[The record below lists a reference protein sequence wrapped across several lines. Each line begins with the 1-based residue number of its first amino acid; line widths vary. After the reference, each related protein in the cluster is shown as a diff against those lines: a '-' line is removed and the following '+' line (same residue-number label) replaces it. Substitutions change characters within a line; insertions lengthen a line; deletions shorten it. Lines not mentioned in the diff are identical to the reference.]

1 MISRLGPSPNARR
14 EKGFALI
21 FVLFLVALLI
31 VGGSVVFVN
40 RLTEGKRQKEAETIW
55 RGQQYARAIGLYY
68 RKFGRFP
75 TNVDDLVKEQN
86 GVRFLRETYKNPM
99 NKEDGS
105 WRFIYVTP
113 TGQLIGSVRYTSL
126 QQMAFLDKQRQ
137 MGIAMGAP
145 GAGAAAGLPDAATD
159 NSSGQPL
166 AQPSGQSSMQQGAS
180 GGSGVA
186 PGNLPVPPGPSS
198 SAVQNGQPQN
208 ASGSL
213 GAPGGQQPGQ
223 PLFSQG
229 SQAQTGTNPG
239 MSVNESSDSSGPVM
253 GGFIIGVAGK
263 SEKSSIKVYQGG
275 VTYKQWEFIFNPLE
289 QVRTIGTV
297 ASAPANLNLG
307 AYGTCTSSSP
317 CNPPPQPP
325 QQPQI
330 PQRQ

>member
-1 MISRLGPSPNARR
+1 MNIRR
-14 EKGFALI
+14 AEKGFALI

-86 GVRFLRETYKNPM
+86 GVRFLREPYKNLM

-105 WRFIYVTP
+105 WRFIYVSP

-137 MGIAMGAP
+137 LGIAMGAP
-145 GAGAAAGLPDAATD
+145 AAGGPAGVPGAATD
-159 NSSGQPL
+159 NSTGEQQP
-166 AQPSGQSSMQQGAS
+166 PGQSSTQPAAFGGA
-180 GGSGVA
+180 GVA
-186 PGNLPVPPGPSS
+186 PGNLPVPPG

-208 ASGSL
+208 ASSGNFGAASGQQSVQPSFSL
-213 GAPGGQQPGQ
+213 G
-223 PLFSQG
+223 L
-229 SQAQTGTNPG
+229 QAQTGTNQG

-263 SEKSSIKVYQGG
+263 SDKSSIKVYKGG

-289 QVRTIGTV
+289 QVQTIGTV
-297 ASAPANLNLG
+297 STGPATGTQQQGTAPFG
-307 AYGTCTSSSP
+307 MP
-317 CNPPPQPP
+317 QPPQPQPP

-330 PQRQ
+330 PQQP

>member
-1 MISRLGPSPNARR
+1 MTSPPTPSINIRR
-14 EKGFALI
+14 AEKGFALI

-86 GVRFLRETYKNPM
+86 GVRFLREPYKNLM

-137 MGIAMGAP
+137 LGIAMGTPAAGGPAGVP
-145 GAGAAAGLPDAATD
+145 GATTD
-159 NSSGQPL
+159 NSTGELPSQP
-166 AQPSGQSSMQQGAS
+166 PGQSSTQPGVL
-180 GGSGVA
+180 GGSGIA
-186 PGNLPVPPGPSS
+186 PGNLPVPPGSSS
-198 SAVQNGQPQN
+198 SAGQNGQPQN
-208 ASGSL
+208 APPGTL
-213 GAPGGQQPGQ
+213 GAPGGQQPVQ
-223 PLFSQG
+223 PFFSEG
-229 SQAQTGTNPG
+229 SQAQMGTNQG

-263 SEKSSIKVYQGG
+263 SDKSSIKVYKGG

-289 QVRTIGTV
+289 QVQTIGTV
-297 ASAPANLNLG
+297 STGPATGTQQQGTAPFG
-307 AYGTCTSSSP
+307 M
-317 CNPPPQPP
+317 PQPP

-330 PQRQ
+330 PQQP

>member
-1 MISRLGPSPNARR
+1 MISRPRPSPNVRR

-86 GVRFLRETYKNPM
+86 GVRFLREAYKNPM

-145 GAGAAAGLPDAATD
+145 GAGAAAGVPGAATD
-159 NSSGQPL
+159 NSSGQPPL
-166 AQPSGQSSMQQGAS
+166 QPPGQSSVQQGAP

-186 PGNLPVPPGPSS
+186 PS

-208 ASGSL
+208 ASGAA
-213 GAPGGQQPGQ
+213 GAPGGQQPEQ
-223 PLFSQG
+223 PSFSLG
-229 SQAQTGTNPG
+229 LQAQTGTNPG
-239 MSVNESSDSSGPVM
+239 MSVNESSDSSGPVI

-263 SEKSSIKVYQGG
+263 SDKSSIKVYKGG

-289 QVRTIGTV
+289 QVQTIGAVLTTT
-297 ASAPANLNLG
+297 G
-307 AYGTCTSSSP
+307 AQQQGTSP
-317 CNPPPQPP
+317 FGMPQPPQPQPP

-330 PQRQ
+330 PQQR

>member
-1 MISRLGPSPNARR
+1 MTFRPAPPVNVRR
-14 EKGFALI
+14 VEKGFALI

-55 RGQQYARAIGLYY
+55 RGEQYARAIGLYY

-86 GVRFLRETYKNPM
+86 GVRFLREPYKNPM

-137 MGIAMGAP
+137 LGIATGTSPAP
-145 GAGAAAGLPDAATD
+145 AAAGMPGEATD
-159 NSSGQPL
+159 NSSGQPPS
-166 AQPSGQSSMQQGAS
+166 QPPGQSSGQQGMP

-186 PGNLPVPPGPSS
+186 PGNLPVPPGS
-198 SAVQNGQPQN
+198 SAMQNGQPQN
-208 ASGSL
+208 ASSGNFGATSGQQSVQPSFSL
-213 GAPGGQQPGQ
+213 G
-223 PLFSQG
+223 LE
-229 SQAQTGTNPG
+229 AQTGTNPG
-239 MSVNESSDSSGPVM
+239 MSVSESSDSSGPVI

-263 SEKSSIKVYQGG
+263 SDKSSIKVYKGG

-297 ASAPANLNLG
+297 STTGTQQGTAPLG
-307 AYGTCTSSSP
+307 MP
-317 CNPPPQPP
+317 QPPQPQPP

-330 PQRQ
+330 PQQP

>member
-1 MISRLGPSPNARR
+1 MTPHPTPSINIRR
-14 EKGFALI
+14 GEKGFALI

-31 VGGSVVFVN
+31 VGGSVVLVN

-55 RGQQYARAIGLYY
+55 RGEQYARAIGLYY

-86 GVRFLRETYKNPM
+86 GVRFLREPYKNPM

-113 TGQLIGSVRYTSL
+113 AGQLIGSVRYTSL

-137 MGIAMGAP
+137 LGIAAGTPAP
-145 GAGAAAGLPDAATD
+145 GGSAGVPGVATD
-159 NSSGQPL
+159 NSAGQPPSQPPG
-166 AQPSGQSSMQQGAS
+166 QPSVQQGVL

-186 PGNLPVPPGPSS
+186 PGNSPVPPGSSS
-198 SAVQNGQPQN
+198 SAVPNGQPQN

-213 GAPGGQQPGQ
+213 GAPG
-223 PLFSQG
+223 QG
-229 SQAQTGTNPG
+229 LQAQTGTNSG
-239 MSVNESSDSSGPVM
+239 MSVSESSGSSGPVM

-263 SEKSSIKVYQGG
+263 SEKSSLKVYKGG
-275 VTYKQWEFIFNPLE
+275 FTYKQWEFIFNPLE
-289 QVRTIGTV
+289 QVQTIGTV
-297 ASAPANLNLG
+297 LTTTGTQQQGTAPMG
-307 AYGTCTSSSP
+307 MP
-317 CNPPPQPP
+317 QPPQPQPP

-330 PQRQ
+330 PQQQ

>member
-1 MISRLGPSPNARR
+1 MISRPRPSPNVRR

-86 GVRFLRETYKNPM
+86 GVRFLREAYKNPM

-137 MGIAMGAP
+137 MGIAMGTP
-145 GAGAAAGLPDAATD
+145 GAGAAAGVPGAATD
-159 NSSGQPL
+159 NSSGQPPL
-166 AQPSGQSSMQQGAS
+166 QPPGQSSVQQGAP

-186 PGNLPVPPGPSS
+186 PS

-208 ASGSL
+208 ASGAP
-213 GAPGGQQPGQ
+213 GAPGGQQPVQ
-223 PLFSQG
+223 PSFSLG
-229 SQAQTGTNPG
+229 LQAQTGTNPG
-239 MSVNESSDSSGPVM
+239 MSVNESSDSSGPVI

-263 SEKSSIKVYQGG
+263 SDKSSIKVYKGG

-289 QVRTIGTV
+289 QVQTIGAVLTTT
-297 ASAPANLNLG
+297 G
-307 AYGTCTSSSP
+307 AQQQGTSP
-317 CNPPPQPP
+317 FGMPQPP

-330 PQRQ
+330 PQQR

>member
-1 MISRLGPSPNARR
+1 MTSRPTPSVNIRSG

-40 RLTEGKRQKEAETIW
+40 RLTEGKRQREAEMIW

-86 GVRFLRETYKNPM
+86 GVRFLREAYQNPM

-126 QQMAFLDKQRQ
+126 QQMAFLDRQRQ
-137 MGIAMGAP
+137 LGIANGAP
-145 GAGAAAGLPDAATD
+145 AAGGSAGVPSVAPD
-159 NSSGQPL
+159 NSTGQLPS
-166 AQPSGQSSMQQGAS
+166 QPPGQSSAQQGVL

-186 PGNLPVPPGPSS
+186 AGNLPVPPGSS
-198 SAVQNGQPQN
+198 GSAVQNGQPQN
-208 ASGSL
+208 GLGSL
-213 GAPGGQQPGQ
+213 GASDGQG
-223 PLFSQG
+223 L
-229 SQAQTGTNPG
+229 QAQTGTNSG
-239 MSVNESSDSSGPVM
+239 MSVNESSDSSGPVI

-263 SEKSSIKVYQGG
+263 SDKSSIKVYKGG
-275 VTYKQWEFIFNPLE
+275 ATYKQWEFIFNPLE
-289 QVRTIGTV
+289 QVQTIGTV
-297 ASAPANLNLG
+297 LTTT
-307 AYGTCTSSSP
+307 GTQQQGTSP
-317 CNPPPQPP
+317 FGMPQPPQPQPP

-330 PQRQ
+330 PQ

>member
-1 MISRLGPSPNARR
+1 MTFRPTPSINIRR
-14 EKGFALI
+14 AEKGFALI

-86 GVRFLRETYKNPM
+86 GVRFLREPYKNLM

-137 MGIAMGAP
+137 LGIAMGAP
-145 GAGAAAGLPDAATD
+145 AAGGPAGVPGAATD
-159 NSSGQPL
+159 NSTGQPPP
-166 AQPSGQSSMQQGAS
+166 QPPGQSSTQPGVL
-180 GGSGVA
+180 GGSGIA
-186 PGNLPVPPGPSS
+186 PGNLPVSPGSSS
-198 SAVQNGQPQN
+198 SAAQNGQPQN
-208 ASGSL
+208 APGTLS
-213 GAPGGQQPGQ
+213 APSGQQPVQ
-223 PLFSQG
+223 PFFSQG
-229 SQAQTGTNPG
+229 SQAQMGTNQG
-239 MSVNESSDSSGPVM
+239 MSVNESSGSSEPVI

-263 SEKSSIKVYQGG
+263 SDKSSIKVYKGG

-289 QVRTIGTV
+289 QVQTIGTV
-297 ASAPANLNLG
+297 LTTNGTQQQGSAPFG
-307 AYGTCTSSSP
+307 MP
-317 CNPPPQPP
+317 QPPQPQPP

-330 PQRQ
+330 PQQP

>member
-1 MISRLGPSPNARR
+1 MTFHPTSAINVRR
-14 EKGFALI
+14 VEKGFALI

-86 GVRFLRETYKNPM
+86 GVRFLREAYKNPM

-137 MGIAMGAP
+137 LGIATGTP
-145 GAGAAAGLPDAATD
+145 AAGTAAGISGVGTD
-159 NSSGQPL
+159 NSTGQPPS
-166 AQPSGQSSMQQGAS
+166 QPPGQSSAQQGVL

-186 PGNLPVPPGPSS
+186 PGNLPVPPGSSS

-208 ASGSL
+208 ASGAP
-213 GAPGGQQPGQ
+213 GAPGGQQPVQ
-223 PLFSQG
+223 PSFSLG
-229 SQAQTGTNPG
+229 LQAQTGTNPG

-263 SEKSSIKVYQGG
+263 SDKSSIKVYKGG

-289 QVRTIGTV
+289 QVQAIGTV
-297 ASAPANLNLG
+297 LTTTG
-307 AYGTCTSSSP
+307 AQQQGTSP
-317 CNPPPQPP
+317 FGMPQPP
-325 QQPQI
+325 QLQPSQQPQM
-330 PQRQ
+330 PQQP

>member
-1 MISRLGPSPNARR
+1 MTSRPTPSINTRR
-14 EKGFALI
+14 GEKGFALI

-86 GVRFLRETYKNPM
+86 GVRFLREPYKNPM

-137 MGIAMGAP
+137 LGIATGTP
-145 GAGAAAGLPDAATD
+145 AAGVPGAATD
-159 NSSGQPL
+159 NSAGQPPL
-166 AQPSGQSSMQQGAS
+166 QPPGQLSAQQGVL

-186 PGNLPVPPGPSS
+186 PGNLPVPAGSSS

-208 ASGSL
+208 AAP
-213 GAPGGQQPGQ
+213 GAPGGQQPVQ
-223 PLFSQG
+223 PAFSLG
-229 SQAQTGTNPG
+229 LQAQTGTNSG

-263 SEKSSIKVYQGG
+263 SDKSSIKVYKGG
-275 VTYKQWEFIFNPLE
+275 ATYKQWEFIFNPLE
-289 QVRTIGTV
+289 QVQTIGTLTTTGTQRQGT
-297 ASAPANLNLG
+297 SPLG
-307 AYGTCTSSSP
+307 M
-317 CNPPPQPP
+317 PPPSQPQPP

-330 PQRQ
+330 PQQQ

>member
-1 MISRLGPSPNARR
+1 MTSCPTSPINVRR
-14 EKGFALI
+14 GEKGFALI

-86 GVRFLRETYKNPM
+86 GVRFLREPYKNLM

-137 MGIAMGAP
+137 LGIATGMPAAGGSAGVP
-145 GAGAAAGLPDAATD
+145 GATTD
-159 NSSGQPL
+159 NATGELSSQP
-166 AQPSGQSSMQQGAS
+166 PGQSSAQQGVSA
-180 GGSGVA
+180 GSGVA
-186 PGNLPVPPGPSS
+186 PGNLPVPPGSSS
-198 SAVQNGQPQN
+198 SAAQNGQPQN
-208 ASGSL
+208 ASSGNFGAASGQQSVQPSFSL
-213 GAPGGQQPGQ
+213 G
-223 PLFSQG
+223 L
-229 SQAQTGTNPG
+229 QAQTGTNPG
-239 MSVNESSDSSGPVM
+239 MSVSESSDSSGPVM

-263 SEKSSIKVYQGG
+263 SDKSSVKVYKGG

-297 ASAPANLNLG
+297 STTTGSQQQGTAPFG
-307 AYGTCTSSSP
+307 MP
-317 CNPPPQPP
+317 QPPQPQPP

-330 PQRQ
+330 PQQP

>member
-1 MISRLGPSPNARR
+1 MTSCPVSAINVRR
-14 EKGFALI
+14 GEKGFALI

-86 GVRFLRETYKNPM
+86 GVRFLREPYKNPM

-137 MGIAMGAP
+137 LGIATGTP
-145 GAGAAAGLPDAATD
+145 AAGGATGVPGAATD
-159 NSSGQPL
+159 NSTGQPPS
-166 AQPSGQSSMQQGAS
+166 QPSGEASAQQGVL

-186 PGNLPVPPGPSS
+186 PGSGM
-198 SAVQNGQPQN
+198 QNGQPQN
-208 ASGSL
+208 ASGAL
-213 GAPGGQQPGQ
+213 GAPGGQQPVQ
-223 PLFSQG
+223 PPFSLG
-229 SQAQTGTNPG
+229 LQAQTGTNPG
-239 MSVNESSDSSGPVM
+239 MSVNESSGSSGPVM

-263 SEKSSIKVYQGG
+263 SDKLSIKVYKGG

-289 QVRTIGTV
+289 QVQTIGTV
-297 ASAPANLNLG
+297 STGPTTGTQQQGTAPFG
-307 AYGTCTSSSP
+307 MP
-317 CNPPPQPP
+317 QPPVPQPP

>member
-1 MISRLGPSPNARR
+1 MTSGPTSSLNIRR
-14 EKGFALI
+14 GEKGFALI

-75 TNVDDLVKEQN
+75 TNVDDLVKQQN
-86 GVRFLRETYKNPM
+86 GIRFLRELYKNPM

-113 TGQLIGSVRYTSL
+113 MGQLIGSVRYTSL
-126 QQMAFLDKQRQ
+126 QQMAFLDRQRQ
-137 MGIAMGAP
+137 LGIANGTP
-145 GAGAAAGLPDAATD
+145 GTGAAAGVPGTTTD
-159 NSSGQPL
+159 NSSGQLPSQPL
-166 AQPSGQSSMQQGAS
+166 GQSTMQPGAS
-180 GGSGVA
+180 GGSGIA
-186 PGNLPVPPGPSS
+186 PGNLPAPPGLSI

-208 ASGSL
+208 ALGSL
-213 GAPGGQQPGQ
+213 GASGGQG
-223 PLFSQG
+223 L
-229 SQAQTGTNPG
+229 QAQTGTNSG
-239 MSVNESSDSSGPVM
+239 MSVNESADSSGPVI

-263 SEKSSIKVYQGG
+263 SDKSSIKVYKGG

-289 QVRTIGTV
+289 QVQTIGAVLTT
-297 ASAPANLNLG
+297 P
-307 AYGTCTSSSP
+307 GTQQQGTSP
-317 CNPPPQPP
+317 FGMPQPPQPQPP

-330 PQRQ
+330 PQQQ

>member
-1 MISRLGPSPNARR
+1 MTFRPTPSINTRR
-14 EKGFALI
+14 GEKGFALI

-55 RGQQYARAIGLYY
+55 RGEQYARAIGLYY

-86 GVRFLRETYKNPM
+86 GVRFLREPYKNPM

-137 MGIAMGAP
+137 LGIATGTPAADVP
-145 GAGAAAGLPDAATD
+145 GAATD
-159 NSSGQPL
+159 NSTGQPPL
-166 AQPSGQSSMQQGAS
+166 QPPGQSSAQRGVL

-186 PGNLPVPPGPSS
+186 SGNLPVPPGSSS
-198 SAVQNGQPQN
+198 SAVQDGQPQS
-208 ASGSL
+208 ASGAP
-213 GAPGGQQPGQ
+213 GAPGGQQPVQ
-223 PLFSQG
+223 PTFSLGLQT
-229 SQAQTGTNPG
+229 QTGTNPG

-263 SEKSSIKVYQGG
+263 SDKSSIKVYKGG

-289 QVRTIGTV
+289 QVQTIGTLTTTGTQQQGT
-297 ASAPANLNLG
+297 APLG
-307 AYGTCTSSSP
+307 MP
-317 CNPPPQPP
+317 QPPQPP
-325 QQPQI
+325 PQI
-330 PQRQ
+330 PQQ

>member
-1 MISRLGPSPNARR
+1 MTSCPTSPINVRR
-14 EKGFALI
+14 GEKGFALI

-86 GVRFLRETYKNPM
+86 GVRFLREPYKNLM

-137 MGIAMGAP
+137 LGIATGTPAA
-145 GAGAAAGLPDAATD
+145 GGAAGVPGAATD

-166 AQPSGQSSMQQGAS
+166 SQPPGQSSAQQGVL

-186 PGNLPVPPGPSS
+186 PGNLPMPPGSS
-198 SAVQNGQPQN
+198 GSTAQNGQ
-208 ASGSL
+208 
-213 GAPGGQQPGQ
+213 QPVQ
-223 PLFSQG
+223 PFFSQG
-229 SQAQTGTNPG
+229 SQAQMGTNPG

-263 SEKSSIKVYQGG
+263 SDKSSIKVYKGG

-289 QVRTIGTV
+289 QVQTIGTV
-297 ASAPANLNLG
+297 STGPATGTQQQGTAPFG
-307 AYGTCTSSSP
+307 MP
-317 CNPPPQPP
+317 QPPQPQPP

-330 PQRQ
+330 PQQP

>member
-1 MISRLGPSPNARR
+1 MTSHPAPSIDVRR
-14 EKGFALI
+14 GEKGFALI

-31 VGGSVVFVN
+31 VGGSVAFVN

-55 RGQQYARAIGLYY
+55 RGEQYARAIGLYY

-86 GVRFLRETYKNPM
+86 GVRFLREPYKNLM

-137 MGIAMGAP
+137 LGIATGTPPAGGSAGVP
-145 GAGAAAGLPDAATD
+145 GATTD
-159 NSSGQPL
+159 NPTGELSSQL
-166 AQPSGQSSMQQGAS
+166 
-180 GGSGVA
+180 
-186 PGNLPVPPGPSS
+186 PGNLPVPPGSSS

-208 ASGSL
+208 ASSGHFGAASGQQAVQPSFSL
-213 GAPGGQQPGQ
+213 G
-223 PLFSQG
+223 L
-229 SQAQTGTNPG
+229 QAQTGTNPG
-239 MSVNESSDSSGPVM
+239 MSVSESSDSSAPVM

-263 SEKSSIKVYQGG
+263 SDKSSIKVYKGG

-289 QVRTIGTV
+289 QVQTIGTI
-297 ASAPANLNLG
+297 STNTGSQRQGTAPFG
-307 AYGTCTSSSP
+307 MP
-317 CNPPPQPP
+317 QPPQPQPP

-330 PQRQ
+330 PQQP

>member
-1 MISRLGPSPNARR
+1 MISRPRPSPNVRR

-86 GVRFLRETYKNPM
+86 GVRFLREAYKNPM

-137 MGIAMGAP
+137 MGIAMGTP
-145 GAGAAAGLPDAATD
+145 GAGAAAGVPGAATD
-159 NSSGQPL
+159 NSSGQPPL
-166 AQPSGQSSMQQGAS
+166 QPPGQSSVQQGAP

-186 PGNLPVPPGPSS
+186 PS

-208 ASGSL
+208 ASGAP
-213 GAPGGQQPGQ
+213 GAPGGQQPVQ
-223 PLFSQG
+223 PSFSLG
-229 SQAQTGTNPG
+229 LQAQTGTNPG
-239 MSVNESSDSSGPVM
+239 MSVNESSDSSGPVI

-263 SEKSSIKVYQGG
+263 SDKSSIKVYKGG

-289 QVRTIGTV
+289 QVQTIGAVLTTT
-297 ASAPANLNLG
+297 G
-307 AYGTCTSSSP
+307 AQQQGTSP
-317 CNPPPQPP
+317 FGMPQPPQPQPP

-330 PQRQ
+330 PQQR

>member
-1 MISRLGPSPNARR
+1 MISRPRPSPNVRR

-31 VGGSVVFVN
+31 VGGSVAFVN

-86 GVRFLRETYKNPM
+86 GVRFLREPYKNPM

-105 WRFIYVTP
+105 WRFVYVTP

-126 QQMAFLDKQRQ
+126 QQMVFLDKQRQ
-137 MGIAMGAP
+137 MGIAMGTPA
-145 GAGAAAGLPDAATD
+145 AGAAAGVPAAATD
-159 NSSGQPL
+159 NSTGQPS
-166 AQPSGQSSMQQGAS
+166 QPPGQSSMQQGAL
-180 GGSGVA
+180 GGPGVA
-186 PGNLPVPPGPSS
+186 PGNLPVPPGSSS

-208 ASGSL
+208 ASGAF
-213 GAPGGQQPGQ
+213 GAPGSQQPGQ

-229 SQAQTGTNPG
+229 SQVQTGTNPG
-239 MSVNESSDSSGPVM
+239 MSVDESSDSSGPVM

-263 SEKSSIKVYQGG
+263 SDKSSIKVYKGG

-289 QVRTIGTV
+289 QVQTIGTV
-297 ASAPANLNLG
+297 LTTTGAQQQGTAPLG
-307 AYGTCTSSSP
+307 M
-317 CNPPPQPP
+317 PQPP
-325 QQPQI
+325 PQPQI
-330 PQRQ
+330 PQQP

>member
-1 MISRLGPSPNARR
+1 MISRPRPSPSVRC

-31 VGGSVVFVN
+31 VGGSVAFVN
-40 RLTEGKRQKEAETIW
+40 RLTEGKRQREAETIW

-86 GVRFLRETYKNPM
+86 GVRFLREPYKNPM

-137 MGIAMGAP
+137 LGVATGAL
-145 GAGAAAGLPDAATD
+145 AAGGSAGVPGVATD
-159 NSSGQPL
+159 NSTGQPPS
-166 AQPSGQSSMQQGAS
+166 QPPGQSSAQQGVL

-186 PGNLPVPPGPSS
+186 PGNLSVPPGSSS

-208 ASGSL
+208 APGTL
-213 GAPGGQQPGQ
+213 GGPGGQQPAQ
-223 PLFSQG
+223 PPFSQG
-229 SQAQTGTNPG
+229 SQAQMGTNPG

-263 SEKSSIKVYQGG
+263 SDKSSIKVYKGG

-289 QVRTIGTV
+289 QVQTIGTV
-297 ASAPANLNLG
+297 LTTTGTQQQGAAPFG
-307 AYGTCTSSSP
+307 MP
-317 CNPPPQPP
+317 QPPQPQPP

-330 PQRQ
+330 PQQP

>member
-1 MISRLGPSPNARR
+1 MIFRPTLSVNVRR
-14 EKGFALI
+14 VEKGFALI

-55 RGQQYARAIGLYY
+55 RGQQYARAIGLFY

-86 GVRFLRETYKNPM
+86 GVRFLREPYKNPM

-137 MGIAMGAP
+137 LGIATGTPATGGSAGVP
-145 GAGAAAGLPDAATD
+145 GTDGD
-159 NSSGQPL
+159 NSSPQPPSQASGQPS
-166 AQPSGQSSMQQGAS
+166 AQQGVL

-186 PGNLPVPPGPSS
+186 PGP
-198 SAVQNGQPQN
+198 AMQNGQPQN
-208 ASGSL
+208 APPGAL
-213 GAPGGQQPGQ
+213 GTPGGQQPVE
-223 PLFSQG
+223 PSFSLG
-229 SQAQTGTNPG
+229 LQAQTGTNPG

-263 SEKSSIKVYQGG
+263 SDKLSIKVYKGG

-289 QVRTIGTV
+289 QVQTIGIT
-297 ASAPANLNLG
+297 SMGMAPKG
-307 AYGTCTSSSP
+307 IQPSGTAA
-317 CNPPPQPP
+317 PPQPQPP

-330 PQRQ
+330 PQQQ